1 MTNTIVYFISIYY
14 VHSVKYGCPAG
25 LTKVCL
31 RPFGGM
37 HQDFWQAVCLESV
50 RRLGGVKTFWGYR
63 PHCGAKRQRSGSR
76 GCAVH
81 QRGVSPHCM
90 GAQRARSAPK
100 AVAGRS
106 PCAWSAD
113 GLQSRFRARSAGHQV
128 SRSAGRQAVWGEV
141 SRSAGQQVSRSA
153 GGQVGKIDTNQ
164 ADTPREGLIQRIPRT
179 GAPSYARSA
188 SIGAGGTALSPRP
201 APNGGKKAQRPA
213 RLHTDSRKQK
223 KRITPKGLPPKRKI
237 AEKGRIIAKK
247 MQKCLRI

>member
-164 ADTPREGLIQRIPRT
+164 ADTPREVLIQQHPQDRRT
-179 GAPSYARSA
+179 LLYAEQVPQEQGKHGSFSSPSFRLSAEPIQEVPLKSSVLFLGCFLAPY
-188 SIGAGGTALSPRP
+188 GAGT
-201 APNGGKKAQRPA
+201 
-213 RLHTDSRKQK
+213 
-223 KRITPKGLPPKRKI
+223 KRNHP
-237 AEKGRIIAKK
+237 
-247 MQKCLRI
+247 